1 MIRGI
6 GTQHAKEQRLV
17 ISSPLGLLE
26 LVAGGDTLR
35 QLRFSEKGGVEDKPA
50 GHSPILAEC
59 RRQLEEYFSGKR
71 RRFNLSLDPQGTAF
85 EKEIWQRLKRIPYGR
100 TASYKEIAQDIGRP
114 RAVRAVG
121 AANGKNPLAIIVPC
135 HRVVGHNGSLT
146 GYGGGLW
153 RKQWLLD
160 HERRNVQV

>member
-1 MIRGI
+1 MTRGI
-6 GTQHAKEQRLV
+6 GAQHAEEQRLV
-17 ISSPLGLLE
+17 IGSPLGLLE
-26 LVAGGDTLR
+26 LVARGDALL
-35 QLRFSEKGGVEDKPA
+35 QLRFSEKGGGEGEPA
-50 GHSPILAEC
+50 GPSLLLAEC

-71 RRFNLSLDPQGTAF
+71 RQFDFSLDPQGTAF
-85 EKEIWQRLKRIPYGR
+85 EKEVWQRLKRIPYGR

-114 RAVRAVG
+114 RAARAVG
-121 AANGKNPLAIIVPC
+121 AANGKNPLAVIVPC

-160 HERRNVQV
+160 HERRNIRA

>member
-1 MIRGI
+1 MTRGT
-6 GTQHAKEQRLV
+6 GTQHAEEQRLV
-17 ISSPLGLLE
+17 IGSPLGLLE
-26 LVAGGDTLR
+26 LVARGDALE

-50 GHSPILAEC
+50 GHSLLLAEC

-71 RRFNLSLDPQGTAF
+71 RQFDFSLDPQGTAF
-85 EKEIWQRLKRIPYGR
+85 EKEVWQRLKRIPYGR

-135 HRVVGHNGSLT
+135 HRVVGHHGSLT

-160 HERRNVQV
+160 HERRNMRA